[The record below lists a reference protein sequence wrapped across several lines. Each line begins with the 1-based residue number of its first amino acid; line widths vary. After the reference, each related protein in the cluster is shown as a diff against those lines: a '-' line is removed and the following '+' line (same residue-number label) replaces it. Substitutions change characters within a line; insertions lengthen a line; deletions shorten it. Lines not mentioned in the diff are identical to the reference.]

1 MMKKS
6 AKFFLEI
13 ILSSVS
19 FVYFC
24 GGCGTALPGTTT
36 SLFGGQS
43 STTTPQQDQ
52 MAQEVL
58 TLTNQERAKVG
69 LSPLTWNDTLAG
81 IGANHC
87 QDMIDRNYFAH
98 ESPEGQGPSD
108 RADAAG
114 YQWSWIGENIAFGYS
129 SASTVMTGWM
139 NSPGHKANILR
150 PEFTELGVGIRQ
162 TGNSQLYW
170 AQEFGTP

>member
-1 MMKKS
+1 
-6 AKFFLEI
+6 
-13 ILSSVS
+13 
-19 FVYFC
+19 
-24 GGCGTALPGTTT
+24 
-36 SLFGGQS
+36 
-43 STTTPQQDQ
+43 
-52 MAQEVL
+52 MAHEVL
-58 TLTNQERAKVG
+58 TLTNQERAKLG

-114 YQWSWIGENIAFGYS
+114 YHWTWIGENIAEGYS
-129 SASTVMTGWM
+129 TASEVMTGWM

-150 PEFTELGVGIRQ
+150 PQFTELGVGIRQ
-162 TGNSQLYW
+162 AGNGQLYW